1 MSRAPSYSPPHH
13 EKGPT
18 VSGSVYPDTL
28 NNTITH
34 MGYVAGYLVIFAL
47 APDGVEQRGYI
58 PPHTAYRSPGG
69 ESKRPPQGR
78 PIRDTARALSSL
90 LWNR

>member
-1 MSRAPSYSPPHH
+1 MLLLALACSYP
-13 EKGPT
+13 EKGT
-18 VSGSVYPDTL
+18 KEDIVYPVTL

-69 ESKRPPQGR
+69 ESKCPPQGR